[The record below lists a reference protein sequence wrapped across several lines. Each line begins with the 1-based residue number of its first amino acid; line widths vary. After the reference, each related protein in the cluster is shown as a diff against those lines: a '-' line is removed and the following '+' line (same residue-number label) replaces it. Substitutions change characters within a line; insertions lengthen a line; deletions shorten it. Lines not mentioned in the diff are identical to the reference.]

1 MRELHEGR
9 KFGTEISQ
17 VPDVLDFAEA
27 FLEKADLVEEGFE
40 IQLAIEEW
48 YVNVVKHAFG
58 GKNVGTV
65 ELKMEVVSGI
75 LIIEITDNGPE
86 FDPHSIREPEKPA
99 NVEEA
104 RIGGLGIFFIRK
116 LMDETEYRRENG
128 NNVFILKKK
137 VGS

>member
-1 MRELHEGR
+1 MRDLHDGK

-27 FLEKADLVEEGFE
+27 FLEKAELIEEGFE

-58 GKNVGTV
+58 GKNEGTV
-65 ELKMEVVSGI
+65 ELKMEVTSGV
-75 LIIEITDNGPE
+75 LTIEITDNGPE
-86 FDPHSIREPEKPA
+86 FDPHCIQEPEKPK

-104 RIGGLGIFFIRK
+104 KIGGLGIFFIRK
-116 LMDETEYRRENG
+116 LMDETKYLRENG
-128 NNVFILKKK
+128 NNTFTMKKK